1 MSKSGHTSIWRPP
14 GSTTASP
21 QLGSCC
27 FGELLATNSTCIRRP
42 TEEIN
47 LRLLFQRRFFRWQS
61 SVLSSNLD
69 SGKTRS
75 AAYRC
80 SQTRPPTAGLPHGY
94 VAWALTILFL
104 RSSGHSTQTPPVEQV
119 CWSDAYG
126 GVGRAETSFSFAL
139 VPHFR
144 FKRRIH
150 SPA

>member
-1 MSKSGHTSIWRPP
+1 MPLHLAALPGVSHVLMSKSGHTSIRRPP

-104 RSSGHSTQTPPVEQV
+104 RSSGHFNTDPAIRT
-119 CWSDAYG
+119 G
-126 GVGRAETSFSFAL
+126 GLVRRLRSFS
-139 VPHFR
+139 R
-144 FKRRIH
+144 IRRT
-150 SPA
+150 AFF